1 MSQYNINLLLWFDAI
16 FLIDR
21 FLEIFVSFYNPNG
34 QLEHKLHSV
43 ILNNISMKLFLEGT
57 ISLAPLFIYNI
68 TALNY
73 AMLKILRY
81 GRLFEM
87 DAIISNII
95 EMQAATK
102 TVFEIKLME
111 RRSELFKFILS
122 TLCNLHIMSCTQ
134 IMLCKARGDMRY
146 PESWMG

>member
-1 MSQYNINLLLWFDAI
+1 
-16 FLIDR
+16 
-21 FLEIFVSFYNPNG
+21 
-34 QLEHKLHSV
+34 
-43 ILNNISMKLFLEGT
+43 
-57 ISLAPLFIYNI
+57 
-68 TALNY
+68 
-73 AMLKILRY
+73 
-81 GRLFEM
+81 M

-134 IMLCKARGDMRY
+134 IMLCKARGDSNY
-146 PESWMG
+146 PKSWMG